1 LLKVNVFVTSMSG
14 ERLWGIEQE
23 LSSSQLQIT
32 VNANILQIEGT
43 SGEGL
48 QASFVFT
55 VNFTPAI
62 AQIALR
68 GRAKI
73 QGEREEIT
81 KILQETNMQKP
92 PPAPLVQA
100 VVNVCLA
107 ESVLLAKEGRI
118 ILSGGSIAL
127 K

>member
-1 LLKVNVFVTSMSG
+1 MSG
-14 ERLWGIEQE
+14 EQLWCVERE
-23 LSSSQLQIT
+23 LPSQLQIA
-32 VNANILQIEGT
+32 VNANILQIEEASHG
-43 SGEGL
+43 GL

-55 VNFTPAI
+55 VTFTPAI

-73 QGEREEIT
+73 QGECEEIA
-81 KILQETNMQKP
+81 KILQETKMQKP

-100 VVNVCLA
+100 VVNDCLA

-118 ILSGGSIAL
+118 ILSGGSIEIGRAHV
-127 K
+127 